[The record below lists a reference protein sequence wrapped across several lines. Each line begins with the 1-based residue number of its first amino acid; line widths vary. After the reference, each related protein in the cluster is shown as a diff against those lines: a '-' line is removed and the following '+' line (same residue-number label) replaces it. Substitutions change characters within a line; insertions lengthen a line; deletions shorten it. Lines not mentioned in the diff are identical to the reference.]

1 LNVFSSLWRSRSSS
15 TTRDGRARATPTTVA
30 TCCAAA
36 LLASATG
43 CTETVLVR
51 ENASPMRLAEPARVY
66 TLERGEWVESSNR
79 VDARG
84 WYLVPPA
91 MVEAP

>member
-1 LNVFSSLWRSRSSS
+1 VYSYRSPSRSSS
-15 TTRDGRARATPTTVA
+15 TTRDGRARETPTRVA

-36 LLASATG
+36 LLACASG

-66 TLERGEWVESSNR
+66 TLERGEWVESANR

-84 WYLVPPA
+84 WYLVPPS
-91 MVEAP
+91 MVEKP

>member
-1 LNVFSSLWRSRSSS
+1 
-15 TTRDGRARATPTTVA
+15 
-30 TCCAAA
+30 
-36 LLASATG
+36 
-43 CTETVLVR
+43 
-51 ENASPMRLAEPARVY
+51 MRLAEPARVY

>member
-1 LNVFSSLWRSRSSS
+1 VSSFRWLSRSSS
-15 TTRDGRARATPTTVA
+15 TTRAARARATPTTAA
-30 TCCAAA
+30 TCSAAA

-66 TLERGEWVESSNR
+66 TLERGEWVESANK

-91 MVEAP
+91 MVEEP

>member
-1 LNVFSSLWRSRSSS
+1 MYSSASRSRSWS
-15 TTRDGRARATPTTVA
+15 TTRAGRARATRTTAA

-36 LLASATG
+36 LLACASG

-66 TLERGEWVESSNR
+66 TLERGEWVESANR

-91 MVEAP
+91 MVDEP

>member
-1 LNVFSSLWRSRSSS
+1 MFWFPSRSRYWS
-15 TTRDGRARATPTTVA
+15 TTRVARARVTPTTAA
-30 TCCAAA
+30 TCSAAA

-66 TLERGEWVESSNR
+66 TLERGEWVESANK

-91 MVEAP
+91 MVEEP